1 MSTENGLWFHFAIQI
16 LPPPILAVALL
27 AAFRRLTWVPALLLT
42 AVLALV
48 ATWVRLHFFDFAM
61 GCIGAGCT
69 GKWTTEAY
77 LFLYGSPVVMGIV
90 VAAILIPIVR
100 RLCPNRNN
108 DAASA

>member
-1 MSTENGLWFHFAIQI
+1 MSTEHGLWFHLAIQI

-27 AAFRRLTWVPALLLT
+27 AAFRKLTWVPALLLT

-48 ATWVRLHFFDFAM
+48 ATWVRLHFFDFAIA
-61 GCIGAGCT
+61 CIGAGCT
-69 GKWTTEAY
+69 GNWTTKAY
-77 LFLYGSPVVMGIV
+77 LFLYGSPVVMGIF

-100 RLCPNRNN
+100 WLRPNRNN

>member
-42 AVLALV
+42 AGLALV
-48 ATWVRLHFFDFAM
+48 ATWVRLHFFDFAIA
-61 GCIGAGCT
+61 CIGAGCT
-69 GKWTTEAY
+69 GGWTTEAY
-77 LFLYGSPVVMGIV
+77 LVLYGSSVVTGVLI
-90 VAAILIPIVR
+90 AAILIPVVR
-100 RLCPNRNN
+100 RLRPNRSN